1 MSNNIKQDLVNFF
14 STFENNGREITLDE
28 LELFCKGY
36 NDFSDNRLK
45 NNTYESKAKSN
56 NVTPTSLQML
66 TAFKGFLD
74 KLTSL
79 EEEIKSYIDK
89 CSKSSEEFVL
99 TPEEFV
105 CN

>member
-1 MSNNIKQDLVNFF
+1 MSNNIKQGLVDLF
-14 STFENNGREITLDE
+14 STFEKNGHEVTIEE
-28 LELFCKGY
+28 LELFVKGY

-45 NNTYESKAKSN
+45 NSTQESKAKSY
-56 NVTPTSLQML
+56 NVMPTSLQML

-89 CSKSSEEFVL
+89 CSKSSEEFIL